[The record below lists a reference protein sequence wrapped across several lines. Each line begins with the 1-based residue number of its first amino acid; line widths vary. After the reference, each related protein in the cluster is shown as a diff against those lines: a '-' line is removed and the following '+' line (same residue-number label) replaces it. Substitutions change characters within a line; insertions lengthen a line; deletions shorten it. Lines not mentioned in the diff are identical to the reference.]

1 MLPMRLRAASR
12 WKEGLWIERQTKGCF
27 FFCFFNLYTLLSI
40 FHVWIEMICQKKIVK
55 LWHCKKKWK
64 KKKTWASLKDVCFVS
79 EGLSPL
85 SQVADICFE
94 IFAFVAFCFFKPLY
108 NHHPHR
114 NSLCLQNCREWESLS
129 RLNRSGRN
137 SFQKYL
143 NLCSALSARIKAR
156 HVCGSIKPAPAC
168 GPVNAAA
175 AAGDVAAGAG

>member
-1 MLPMRLRAASR
+1 MV
-12 WKEGLWIERQTKGCF
+12 K
-27 FFCFFNLYTLLSI
+27 
-40 FHVWIEMICQKKIVK
+40 KKIE
-55 LWHCKKKWK
+55 

-108 NHHPHR
+108 NHQPHR
-114 NSLCLQNCREWESLS
+114 NLLCLQNCREWESLS

-137 SFQKYL
+137 SFKKYL

-175 AAGDVAAGAG
+175 AAGDVAERRWRNDSRLCPSVCPAPHLCKHVRVNNRIC

>member
-1 MLPMRLRAASR
+1 MEKKRKPERHSKMYVLLAKDYHRSRKWLTSVLKYLRLLRS
-12 WKEGLWIERQTKGCF
+12 
-27 FFCFFNLYTLLSI
+27 
-40 FHVWIEMICQKKIVK
+40 V
-55 LWHCKKKWK
+55 
-64 KKKTWASLKDVCFVS
+64 
-79 EGLSPL
+79 
-85 SQVADICFE
+85 
-94 IFAFVAFCFFKPLY
+94 FFKPLY